1 VWHVA
6 SPWIA
11 DDVRSDVDQL
21 ILDLGLS
28 ARDPTGRDLEAI
40 RRHVGAAGFDP
51 LATFPADRRVVG
63 LRRANGQIIQRGD
76 AIPTAELHYLRHVV
90 EQQEWPT
97 GTTQAQYEA
106 SLRDL
111 AVTLRVGIL
120 LSERP
125 PFGWHVAIVGRTG
138 SMRGPGGRDRVVVEY
153 RVATGSWATG
163 YQPREG
169 SRFAISRLRRRW
181 LRLPT

>member
-1 VWHVA
+1 MSRWSWLA
-6 SPWIA
+6 
-11 DDVRSDVDQL
+11 
-21 ILDLGLS
+21 LG
-28 ARDPTGRDLEAI
+28 
-40 RRHVGAAGFDP
+40 VGAYIAFT

-63 LRRANGQIIQRGD
+63 LHRANGQIIQRGD
-76 AIPTAELHYLRHVV
+76 VIPTAVLHYLRHVID
-90 EQQEWPT
+90 QHEWPT

-111 AVTLRVGIL
+111 ALTLRVGIL

-138 SMRGPGGRDRVVVEY
+138 TMRGPGGRDRVVVEF
-153 RVATGSWATG
+153 RVSTGFWATG

-169 SRFAISRLRRRW
+169 SRFAISRLRQRW